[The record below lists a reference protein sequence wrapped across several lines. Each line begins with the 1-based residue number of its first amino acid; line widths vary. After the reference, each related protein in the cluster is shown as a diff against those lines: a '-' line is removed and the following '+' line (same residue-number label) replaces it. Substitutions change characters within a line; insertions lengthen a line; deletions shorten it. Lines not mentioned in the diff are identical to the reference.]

1 LPAWPHRSESEFDG
15 GAASGTL
22 LLARVAD
29 LAATNRDLGR
39 EATDRA
45 LQMLA
50 RSLTEWPSAGASG
63 ARLNGADFALALRM
77 SKIHRRAPV
86 LADALRM
93 ALTSVAPSI
102 VAHVGQRLGTL
113 GKA

>member
-29 LAATNRDLGR
+29 LAATHRDLGR

-86 LADALRM
+86 PWRTRCAWL
-93 ALTSVAPSI
+93 
-102 VAHVGQRLGTL
+102 
-113 GKA
+113 